1 MNQITNRSF
10 LHVVLELLKVGIVLG
25 GWRASLSIS
34 KGGASGGSRGALA
47 SPDPHK
53 QWSPP
58 LFLRRKNNEE
68 EEEEEKKW

>member
-34 KGGASGGSRGALA
+34 KGGASGESRGVLA
-47 SPDPHK
+47 SPRPP
-53 QWSPP
+53 QTMESPSI
-58 LFLRRKNNEE
+58 F
-68 EEEEEKKW
+68 EKKE